1 MIRYL
6 AIFVLSLAQ
15 VALAQAPTPLPPQ
28 RLSWY
33 GDPKAPDLSGVW
45 VRAEVQPGTSKSKE
59 GWSPWPPP
67 LKEPFA
73 ATWKKR
79 VAEAAA
85 GKYTDD
91 PVRWCLPPGMP
102 RYMSGTNG
110 ALLIIQTP
118 GRVMMYRDGIPVR
131 RIWLDGRPLGD
142 KDSLESFYNG
152 NAAGRYDGTT
162 LVTEVRG
169 IRDQPIDGTG
179 VPHSD
184 DLKVVERIQRIDATT
199 LKVEIT
205 LTDPVAYSKPMTST
219 VMYKA
224 LADPAWEPK
233 EFICTP
239 ESNYYPEKY
248 VR

>member
-6 AIFVLSLAQ
+6 AIFFLALAGPALAQ
-15 VALAQAPTPLPPQ
+15 VPTPLPPQ

-45 VRAEVQPGTSKSKE
+45 VRGDKQPGSSKSDE
-59 GWSPWPPP
+59 GWLPWPPP

-85 GKYTDD
+85 GKRNDD
-91 PVRWCLPPGMP
+91 PERWCLPPGMP

-110 ALLIIQTP
+110 PLLIIQTP
-118 GRVMMYRDGIPVR
+118 GRVMMNRDGIPVR
-131 RIWLDGRPLGD
+131 RIWLDGRPLGAT
-142 KDSLESFYNG
+142 SELEAFYNG
-152 NAAGRYDGTT
+152 NAIGRYDGSA

-169 IRDQPIDGTG
+169 IKDQPIDGTG

-184 DLKVVERIQRIDATT
+184 ELKVVERIQRVDAET

-205 LTDPVAYSKPMTST
+205 LTDPLAYARPMTTT
-219 VMYKA
+219 VVYKA
-224 LADPAWEPK
+224 LQDPLWEPR

-239 ESNYYPEKY
+239 ETDYHPDKY
-248 VR
+248 VH